1 VYSTYLGGSAS
12 DFGTGIALDP
22 LGNVYVTGT
31 TRSTDFPTAN
41 PLQHALKGDPSIGD
55 AFVTKISSTIAAR
68 LNLSGVEFFAGHP
81 CTIGGQQATCGA
93 HFVGWSGGG
102 GHEPNGWVP
111 FPGDEKALWEADINY
126 EGQVAFGKTIDLLKG
141 RLELLL
147 QRQRLVSEI
156 LTNGT
161 VVWPPS
167 ATGNLGCGEGVAK
180 VTAYFTTKQ
189 GAPASFVGCLHDLP
203 AGSVLP
209 PKIWG
214 TFFTLKSEIDEDHQ
228 SPSE

>member
-1 VYSTYLGGSAS
+1 
-12 DFGTGIALDP
+12 LDS
-22 LGNVYVTGT
+22 LGNVYLTGL
-31 TRSTDFPTAN
+31 TRSPNFPTAN
-41 PLQHALKGDPSIGD
+41 PLQHAIKGDPANGD
-55 AFVTKISSTIAAR
+55 AFVTKFASTIAAR

-81 CTIGGQQATCGA
+81 CTIGGQHATCGA

-102 GHEPNGWVP
+102 GHEPTGWVP

-147 QRQRLVSEI
+147 QRQRLLSEI

-167 ATGNLGCGEGVAK
+167 ATGNLGCGEGVGR

-228 SPSE
+228 SHE